1 MQIFLAQLEIYK
13 YNYIYKTK
21 RRLKVEYQSKFKE
34 FLAQVEQREFT
45 INQTATGASII
56 QQSQRNALR
65 KEGVAAFLADLL
77 K

>member
-1 MQIFLAQLEIYK
+1 M
-13 YNYIYKTK
+13 
-21 RRLKVEYQSKFKE
+21 EYQSKFKE